1 MGVWERL
8 TENEKAIPLNEEWYG
23 LKVTKLNDSVVLEIT
38 RSVLAC
44 SSRPV
49 QGRLV
54 TFNKQ
59 NQAVSRLYL
68 KVHQVKYISPDSTN
82 IPSFKSF
89 AKKTAKRKT
98 F

>member
-49 QGRLV
+49 QGGSVFSIDDRRFVLV
-54 TFNKQ
+54 LLTI
-59 NQAVSRLYL
+59 VLII
-68 KVHQVKYISPDSTN
+68 VIV
-82 IPSFKSF
+82 
-89 AKKTAKRKT
+89 AKW
-98 F
+98 